1 MIGKKTLFSRNSDEW
16 QTPPSLLLELEQRG
30 YRFTLDLAATPDNKI
45 CPHFVIDLLTADIPE
60 TLEETRKFFPY
71 LKPLAWCNPPYSQ
84 VGQFVKKIYESRIPC
99 ILLLPARTDTRWF
112 HDFIYQKE
120 NVRIQFLKGRLKFS
134 GAKYNA
140 PFPSMLVYMN
150 LDPICEC
157 GDLFIEPCFR
167 CKAED
172 LSL

>member
-1 MIGKKTLFSRNSDEW
+1 MFGQKILFSKHSDEW
-16 QTPPSLLLELEQRG
+16 RTPPQIIERLREK
-30 YRFTLDLAATPDNKI
+30 YNIKVDLACT
-45 CPHFVIDLLTADIPE
+45 
-60 TLEETRKFFPY
+60 EENAITDTWKCLQLDELSVKVAKGLINGREIAY
-71 LKPLAWCNPPYSQ
+71 CNPPYSKCTK
-84 VGQFVKKIYESRIPC
+84 FVKLIYESRIPC

-150 LDPICEC
+150 LEC
-157 GDLFIEPCFR
+157 SDQ
-167 CKAED
+167 
-172 LSL
+172 